1 MPVICG
7 GSTSKF
13 DGFKIQLLAIVL
25 PFEWIDSL
33 TICCNLHFSQSID
46 YPNKSKTQNPTSPD
60 EKLGLGVQ
68 FIVSP

>member
-1 MPVICG
+1 MITFRNVENG
-7 GSTSKF
+7 QNK
-13 DGFKIQLLAIVL
+13 
-25 PFEWIDSL
+25 
-33 TICCNLHFSQSID
+33 D